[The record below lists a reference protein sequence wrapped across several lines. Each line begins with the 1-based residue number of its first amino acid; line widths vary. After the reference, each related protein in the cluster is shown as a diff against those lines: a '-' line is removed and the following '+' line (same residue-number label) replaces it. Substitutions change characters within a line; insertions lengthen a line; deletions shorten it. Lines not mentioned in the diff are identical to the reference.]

1 MCTERNIGKA
11 AAKLTYAFAN
21 ATVPKVNVI
30 AGEAFGSAYVVM
42 NSKGIG
48 ADLVYAWSDAKI
60 GMMDA
65 SLAAKVMYAGA
76 DAATQQE
83 KAAEYAA
90 LQDSVDAAAARG
102 YVDTVIDAQVPESMS
117 SARLRCYLPR
127 ERTVRR
133 RNTELSKRSESMK
146 RSLKKLSALLLLMGL
161 FVLTGCAAKETLP
174 NEEVYQG
181 KLDSYVEMLVGT
193 DKESLDA
200 NLSNLQENYDDF
212 EQQVA
217 LYPYIGG
224 TGQKFDFTADAYLSL
239 LKSYDAN
246 YDEFGDFV
254 GLKEYEGGTTD
265 KDGNVTYTAVYEFT
279 GHNMRLALEFDKDN
293 VVTTVTMDPIYSKG
307 EIAEKAA
314 LNTLIGMGSVFA
326 VLILLAFIISLF
338 KYVSVFENRGKAKK
352 DAVEKAARPHLL
364 LWHLRHLHRQTI
376 CSLSQSSPRQ
386 LRRQRVRLQMAL

>member
-1 MCTERNIGKA
+1 
-11 AAKLTYAFAN
+11 
-21 ATVPKVNVI
+21 
-30 AGEAFGSAYVVM
+30 
-42 NSKGIG
+42 
-48 ADLVYAWSDAKI
+48 
-60 GMMDA
+60 
-65 SLAAKVMYAGA
+65 
-76 DAATQQE
+76 
-83 KAAEYAA
+83 
-90 LQDSVDAAAARG
+90 
-102 YVDTVIDAQVPESMS
+102 
-117 SARLRCYLPR
+117 
-127 ERTVRR
+127 
-133 RNTELSKRSESMK
+133 MK

-174 NEEVYQG
+174 NEEVYRG

-246 YDEFGDFV
+246 FDEFGDFV

-279 GHNMRLALEFDKDN
+279 DHNMRLALEFDKDD

-307 EIAEKAA
+307 EIAKKAA

-352 DAVEKAARPHLL
+352 DAAKKAAAPAPAPVAPAAPAPTDDL
-364 LWHLRHLHRQTI
+364 
-376 CSLSQSSPRQ
+376 Q
-386 LRRQRVRLQMAL
+386 LIAVITAAIAAAEGTSTDGFVVRSIKRRSNNKWKKA

>member
-1 MCTERNIGKA
+1 
-11 AAKLTYAFAN
+11 
-21 ATVPKVNVI
+21 
-30 AGEAFGSAYVVM
+30 
-42 NSKGIG
+42 
-48 ADLVYAWSDAKI
+48 
-60 GMMDA
+60 
-65 SLAAKVMYAGA
+65 
-76 DAATQQE
+76 
-83 KAAEYAA
+83 
-90 LQDSVDAAAARG
+90 
-102 YVDTVIDAQVPESMS
+102 
-117 SARLRCYLPR
+117 
-127 ERTVRR
+127 
-133 RNTELSKRSESMK
+133 MK

-246 YDEFGDFV
+246 FDEFGDFV

-265 KDGNVTYTAVYEFT
+265 KDGNVTHTAVYEFT
-279 GHNMRLALEFDKDN
+279 DHNMRLALEFDKDD

-307 EIAEKAA
+307 EIAKKAA
-314 LNTLIGMGSVFA
+314 LNTLIGMGSVFV

-352 DAVEKAARPHLL
+352 DVAEKAAAPAPAPVAPVAPAPADDL
-364 LWHLRHLHRQTI
+364 
-376 CSLSQSSPRQ
+376 Q
-386 LRRQRVRLQMAL
+386 LIAVITAAIAAAEGTSTDGFVVRSIKRRSNNKWKKA